1 MAVTLTLGSLKGGVG
16 KTSVSVNLAAAWSA
30 KARRVLLVD
39 ADPQGSASNM
49 FSSDADDPDEL
60 PTQSLGDLLGSTNG
74 LTTPDVVRQTSVP
87 GLDIIPAVY
96 DTLEP
101 IERLDAV
108 KAMMSIKKALAQVD
122 DTYDLIVIDTPPRLS
137 VLTDAAIIA
146 SDWAAAVTPPSVIDN
161 SGAGRFADRVTEI
174 NENWQGAQ
182 LIGWVGNRWKL
193 NTAEARFIDDWAREQ
208 GWPLLEPLL
217 PTTAVVNKAFI
228 EAGVPAVIA
237 YPNNPFSLAI
247 LELADNIWK
256 RVTG

>member
-1 MAVTLTLGSLKGGVG
+1 MAVTVTLGSLKGGVG
-16 KTSVSVNLAAAWSA
+16 KTTVSVNLAAAWSM
-30 KARRVLLVD
+30 KALRVLFVD
-39 ADPQGSASNM
+39 ADPQGSASNL
-49 FSSDADDPDEL
+49 FTSDADDMPDK
-60 PTQSLGDLLGSTNG
+60 SLGDLLAATNG
-74 LTTPDVVRQTSVP
+74 ITTPDVVRKTEVP

-108 KAMMSIKKALAQVD
+108 KAMMSIKKALAQVGD
-122 DTYDLIVIDTPPRLS
+122 DYDVIVIDTPPRLS

-161 SGAGRFADRVTEI
+161 SGAGRFADRVGEI
-174 NENWQGAQ
+174 NENWQGAE
-182 LIGWVGNRWKL
+182 LLGWVGNRWKL

-208 GWPLLEPLL
+208 GWPLLDPLL

-237 YPNNPFSLAI
+237 YPNNPFALSM
-247 LELADNIWK
+247 LELSDNIWK
-256 RVTG
+256 RVKP

>member
-1 MAVTLTLGSLKGGVG
+1 MAVTITLGSLKGGVG
-16 KTSVSVNLAAAWSA
+16 KTSVSVNLAAAWSV
-30 KARRVLLVD
+30 KALRVLLVD

-49 FSSDADDPDEL
+49 FTSDEGDDNDL
-60 PTQSLGDLLGSTNG
+60 PTKSLGDLLAATNG
-74 LTTPDVVRQTSVP
+74 LTTADVIRRTTVP
-87 GLDIIPAVY
+87 GLDIVPAVY

-122 DTYDLIVIDTPPRLS
+122 DDYDVIVIDTPPRLS

-161 SGAGRFADRVTEI
+161 SGAGRFADRVKEI
-174 NENWQGAQ
+174 AENWQGAE
-182 LIGWVGNRWKL
+182 LLGWVGNRWKL

-208 GWPLLEPLL
+208 GWPLIEPLL

-237 YPNNPFSLAI
+237 YPNNPFALAM
-247 LELADNIWK
+247 LELSDNIWK
-256 RVTG
+256 RVK